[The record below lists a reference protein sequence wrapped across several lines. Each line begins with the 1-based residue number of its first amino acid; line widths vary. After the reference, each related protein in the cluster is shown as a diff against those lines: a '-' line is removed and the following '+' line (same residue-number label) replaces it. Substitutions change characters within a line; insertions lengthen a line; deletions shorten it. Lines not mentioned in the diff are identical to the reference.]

1 LLLGIPQIPEQ
12 VLSTY
17 ELPIEE
23 IVSSGPNRL
32 IVFEGAE
39 ERVTQLTVGLLER
52 LAWQSPGSDE
62 EEAYLSPT
70 TTRAENQLGTGV
82 PLRTP
87 MTQPR
92 RTPEPVIQGNWDEDN
107 GNNRS
112 LNLCLSASGSWNRFN
127 TKKR

>member
-1 LLLGIPQIPEQ
+1 VVYSPLLLLRYSAKEQ

-52 LAWQSPGSDE
+52 LDWQS
-62 EEAYLSPT
+62 A
-70 TTRAENQLGTGV
+70 LGT
-82 PLRTP
+82 
-87 MTQPR
+87 
-92 RTPEPVIQGNWDEDN
+92 
-107 GNNRS
+107 
-112 LNLCLSASGSWNRFN
+112 
-127 TKKR
+127 